1 MFIGNL
7 VFLLHGFGS
16 FQGSYAR
23 EERSAPGRKLRLK
36 GGGLGFPPPAIG
48 GLGVGGLQTV

>member
-7 VFLLHGFGS
+7 VFIASWFWKL
-16 FQGSYAR
+16 QGSYAK